1 MKSFRLA
8 VPIVV
13 ALVALAT
20 PPSRADAP
28 RPLSSRGTENLTAF
42 ARLLSLVRFFHPSD
56 GAAGADWNRVA
67 VAGVDAVE
75 GAADAPALA
84 QALESY
90 FRPIAPTLR
99 VYPAGQRPE
108 IPAELR
114 APAPADLK
122 NGLKIVAWRHF
133 GGGVSGDKEV
143 KIFVSERIDNRLPP
157 RTGSLFQGIKLQGI
171 KPGRLQGRRVRLR
184 AAVRAEVEPGGF
196 AQLGLRVYRAG
207 TQVSFSDDMADR
219 PIRDASWRI
228 YEIEGDVAPDAEQI
242 IVLLA
247 LTGGGKVWFDDVS
260 LEPVDGGPG
269 EPFLNGG
276 FEEGEPGRQPPH
288 WYFPYESVQA
298 GYHPVVRRGEAC
310 RSGGCLEIGSD
321 EIATPRIPR
330 PDEVLEADLGG
341 GVTAVVPLS
350 LWADKAGTLPHTEP
364 GAPGARALPWA
375 GVDPGGDTRASH
387 LASVALL
394 WGIQQHFHP
403 HLDPTRPE
411 WIEALPAA
419 LQGVAQAADREAF
432 RRELERL
439 LVPLGD
445 GQAFVDHP
453 DESYGALPLAWAW
466 VEDRLVVT
474 GASPEAGGLRVG
486 DVITAID
493 GRPVAGLLADAEA
506 QVSAPR
512 PEIRRG
518 RAASSLIWGTAGGSV
533 QLEVLRPGSPGSPP
547 LRVTL
552 TRGTAERVRDTPL
565 PAVAEPR
572 PGVFY
577 VDLRR
582 TSEDELSKLM
592 PKLAAARGVV
602 FDLRGYVIPGVSTFL
617 LSHLADRTVESLSS
631 QVPVVMRPD
640 HRNVLWLT
648 TFLKVQPAKPRLSRV
663 ALVINGRTHG
673 NSELLLG
680 VVERYGWA
688 QIVGEPSAGSNGTV
702 NWTTLPGGYEASWT
716 GRRVLKHDGS
726 PWHGARAKP
735 TVPVSRT
742 IKGIAE
748 GRDEVVERA
757 VELLA
762 GRP

>member
-1 MKSFRLA
+1 MRSFRLA
-8 VPIVV
+8 VPLAV
-13 ALVALAT
+13 ALVAGFAS
-20 PPSRADAP
+20 PSSWADGP
-28 RPLSSRGTENLTAF
+28 RPLSGRGIENLTAF

-56 GAAGADWNRVA
+56 AAAGADWNRVA
-67 VAGVDAVE
+67 VAGIDAVE

-84 QALESY
+84 RALESY

-99 VYPAGQRPE
+99 VYPGGQRPE
-108 IPAELR
+108 TPAELR
-114 APAPADLK
+114 APAGT
-122 NGLKIVAWRHF
+122 GLKIVAWRHF
-133 GGGVSGDKEV
+133 GAGVHGEKEMKV
-143 KIFVSERIDNRLPP
+143 FLSERIDDRLPP

-171 KPGRLQGRRVRLR
+171 EPGGLQGRRVRLR
-184 AAVRAEVEPGGF
+184 AAVRAEVQPGGF

-207 TQVSFSDDMADR
+207 AQPGFSDDMADR
-219 PIRDASWRI
+219 PIRDASWRV

-242 IVLLA
+242 VVLLA

-260 LEPVDGGPG
+260 LTPVDGGPG
-269 EPFLNGG
+269 EPVLNGG

-298 GYHPVVRRGEAC
+298 GYHPLVQRGEAC
-310 RSGGCLEIGSD
+310 RNGGCLEIGSD
-321 EIATPRIPR
+321 EIATPRFPR

-341 GVTAVVPLS
+341 GVRAAVPLS
-350 LWADKAGTLPHTEP
+350 LWADKAGTLPHAVP
-364 GAPGARALPWA
+364 GASGPLWA
-375 GVDPGGDTRASH
+375 GVDPKGDTRASR

-403 HLDPTRPE
+403 ELDPTRPD
-411 WIEALPAA
+411 WIAALPAA
-419 LQGVAQAADREAF
+419 LQGAARAADREAF
-432 RRELERL
+432 LRELERL
-439 LVPLGD
+439 LAPLED
-445 GQAFVDHP
+445 GQASVGHP
-453 DESYGALPLAWAW
+453 DDPSGALPLAWAW
-466 VEDRLVVT
+466 VEERLVVT
-474 GASPEAGGLRVG
+474 GVTPEAGGLQAG
-486 DVITAID
+486 DVVTAID
-493 GRPVAGLLADAEA
+493 GRPVSDLLADAEA
-506 QVSAPR
+506 RISAPK
-512 PEIRRG
+512 PETRRG
-518 RAASSLIWGTAGGSV
+518 LAASSLIWGTAGGPV
-533 QLEVLRPGSPGSPP
+533 QLEVLRPGSDPGSPP

-582 TSEDELSKLM
+582 TSKDELSKLM

-602 FDLRGYVIPGVSTFL
+602 FDLRGFVMPQVSTLL

-640 HRNVLWLT
+640 HRGVLWLT

-663 ALVINGRTHG
+663 AFVIDGRTLSYRE
-673 NSELLLG
+673 NLLG
-680 VVERYGWA
+680 VVERYRWA
-688 QIVGEPSAGSNGTV
+688 EIVGEPSAGSAGTI
-702 NWTTLPGGYEASWT
+702 NWTPLPGGYEVAWT

-726 PWHGARAKP
+726 PWHGVGAKP

-742 IKGIAE
+742 LKGIAA
-748 GRDEVVERA
+748 GRDEMIDRA
-757 VELLA
+757 VELVA